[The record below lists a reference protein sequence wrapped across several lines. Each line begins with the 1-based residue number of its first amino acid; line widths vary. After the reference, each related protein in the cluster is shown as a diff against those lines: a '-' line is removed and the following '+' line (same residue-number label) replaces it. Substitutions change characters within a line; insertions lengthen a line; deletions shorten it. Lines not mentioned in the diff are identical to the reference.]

1 GQVVLGSDRVTRA
14 GESMKRIIGSIKQVS
29 ELMSEIALSTGEQSR
44 GIEQIN
50 QAVAQMDS
58 VTQQNAALV
67 EESSAAASS
76 LEEQAR
82 ELEQMVAIF
91 NVGTSAPRR
100 AEPAVVPVTAPAPKA
115 LAVAGAQG

>member
-1 GQVVLGSDRVTRA
+1 MLGSDRVARA

-67 EESSAAASS
+67 EEASAAAHS
-76 LEEQAR
+76 LKEQSQ
-82 ELEQMVAIF
+82 LLNQ
-91 NVGTSAPRR
+91 
-100 AEPAVVPVTAPAPKA
+100 
-115 LAVAGAQG
+115 AVAVFRLN

>member
-1 GQVVLGSDRVTRA
+1 MLGSDRVARA

-67 EESSAAASS
+67 EEASAAAHS
-76 LEEQAR
+76 LKEQSQ
-82 ELEQMVAIF
+82 LLNQ
-91 NVGTSAPRR
+91 
-100 AEPAVVPVTAPAPKA
+100 
-115 LAVAGAQG
+115 AVAVFKLS